1 MERTFVMI
9 KPDGVKRKLIG
20 EIISRIENRN
30 LTIVE
35 MVMRTPS
42 RELAEKHY
50 LPHAGKD
57 FYEPLVN
64 FVISGPV
71 IAMVIVGDNA
81 IALVRK
87 MMGALNPVDALPGTI
102 RGDLTISTR
111 ENLIHGSDSLESAE
125 YEIGLWFPG

>member
-1 MERTFVMI
+1 V
-9 KPDGVKRKLIG
+9 
-20 EIISRIENRN
+20 
-30 LTIVE
+30 
-35 MVMRTPS
+35 
-42 RELAEKHY
+42 
-50 LPHAGKD
+50 GKD

-71 IAMVIVGDNA
+71 IAMVIEGDNA

-111 ENLIHGSDSLESAE
+111 ENLVHGSDCLESAE